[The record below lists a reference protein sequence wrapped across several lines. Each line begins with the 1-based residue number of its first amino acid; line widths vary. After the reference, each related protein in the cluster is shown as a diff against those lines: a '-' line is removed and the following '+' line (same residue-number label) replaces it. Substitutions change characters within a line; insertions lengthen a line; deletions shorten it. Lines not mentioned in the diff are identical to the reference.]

1 MIRINQIEMLPGY
14 TRDELE
20 AAILKKAELR
30 QEELLSWE
38 ILRESL
44 DARKHRGKE
53 TGRQI
58 RCLLSVCADIRN
70 EKKYLRRIHNRDI
83 QSYEPKIY
91 HFPYRCSSQKPAAVR
106 PVIVGCGPAGLLCG
120 LMLARAGYR
129 PILLERGGPV
139 EERMQIV
146 DTFWKTGK
154 LDPETNV
161 QFGEGGAGTFS
172 DGKLNTLVKD
182 PHGLHAL
189 VLDEFIRAGA
199 PPQIRYMNKPHLGT
213 DALTS
218 IVRNIRREIREYGGE
233 LRFHSRV
240 SSLLTG
246 ADGALAG
253 VVVNDE
259 ESIRTTAAV
268 FAIGHSARDTFRMLL
283 DAGAQMEQKPF
294 AIGVRIE
301 HPQAMINDAQYGG
314 PLPDGRAADY
324 KLTYKAMDGRS
335 VYTFCMCPGG
345 YVVNASSAPGMLA
358 VNGMSYQAR
367 DGENANSAVIV
378 SVRPDDFESTHPLAG
393 VRFQQEWERRAFL
406 EGQGKVPIQL
416 FGDFRSGQV
425 STGFGEVQHNGRG
438 EAVFGDLHRCLPAYV
453 CRDLTEGIVAFG
465 EKISG
470 FDRPDAILSGVETR
484 TSSPVRILRDE
495 NLQSCTIR
503 GLFPC
508 GEGAGYAGGIT
519 SAAMDG
525 IRCAEAVAGFL
536 EESDPSVRDE
546 QFR

>member
-1 MIRINQIEMLPGY
+1 MYQTGKGY
-14 TRDELE
+14 NTH
-20 AAILKKAELR
+20 I
-30 QEELLSWE
+30 
-38 ILRESL
+38 
-44 DARKHRGKE
+44 GKWQMY
-53 TGRQI
+53 GIIQAC
-58 RCLLSVCADIRN
+58 CLLSVCADIRN
-70 EKKYLRRIHNRDI
+70 EKKYLRRLRNRDI
-83 QSYEPKIY
+83 QPSEPKIY
-91 HFPYRCSSQKPAAVR
+91 HFPYRCSSRKPAVVR

-139 EERMQIV
+139 EERMQSV

-199 PPQIRYMNKPHLGT
+199 PPKIRYRNKPHLGT

-283 DAGAQMEQKPF
+283 DAGTQMEQKPF

-345 YVVNASSAPGMLA
+345 YVVNASSVPGMLA

-406 EGQGKVPIQL
+406 EGQGKVPLQL

-425 STGFGEVQHNGRG
+425 STDFGEVQHTGRG

-536 EESDPSVRDE
+536 EESDLSVRDE